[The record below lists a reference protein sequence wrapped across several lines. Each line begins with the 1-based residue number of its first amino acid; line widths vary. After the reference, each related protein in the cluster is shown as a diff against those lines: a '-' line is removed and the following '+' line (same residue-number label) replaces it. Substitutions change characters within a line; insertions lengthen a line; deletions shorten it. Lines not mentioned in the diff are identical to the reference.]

1 MNQAKNMTEAKKV
14 ARDTVFAMLVEKA
27 GLMQFGDAEGAVF
40 VDVAVGEGDK
50 VETVT
55 LAVGVAVT
63 AKQEKDTTRTKAFN
77 LEAKVAEWQ
86 AEKAEK
92 EQAAAEK
99 AAEKAKKDAERAAK
113 KAAQE

>member
-1 MNQAKNMTEAKKV
+1 MFQAKNMTEAKKV
-14 ARDTVFAMLVEKA
+14 ARDAVFAMVKEAA
-27 GLMQFGDAEGAVF
+27 GLVQFDDAEGAAF
-40 VDVAVGEGDK
+40 VDVTVGEGDK

-63 AKQEKDTTRTKAFN
+63 AKQEKDTTRTKAFD
-77 LEAKVAEWQ
+77 LDAKVAEWQ

-92 EQAAAEK
+92 AQAAADK

-113 KAAQE
+113 KAEKA